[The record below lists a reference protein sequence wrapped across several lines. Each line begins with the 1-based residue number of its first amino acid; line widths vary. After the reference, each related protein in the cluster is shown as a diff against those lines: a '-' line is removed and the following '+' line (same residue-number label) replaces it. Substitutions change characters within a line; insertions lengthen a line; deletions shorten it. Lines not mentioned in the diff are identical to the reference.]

1 MTMNEARFV
10 IDTNVLVS
18 ALLFSNSKPRQALD
32 KAQDIGIILL
42 SNSTFLELETVL
54 VRSKFDRYVTLEKR
68 TEFLENLAETTLFIE
83 PDESINDCRDPKD
96 NKYLELAVS
105 GEANCIITG
114 DEDLL
119 VLNPFRGISILTVQ
133 LFLARESG

>member
-1 MTMNEARFV
+1 MNEERFV

-18 ALLFSNSKPRQALD
+18 ALIFSNSKPRQALD
-32 KAQDIGIILL
+32 KVLDVGILL
-42 SNSTFLELETVL
+42 LSESIFLELKAVL
-54 VRSKFDRYVTLEKR
+54 LRPKFDRYVTLEKR
-68 TEFLENLAETTLFIE
+68 TKFLDNLAEITLFIE

-105 GEANCIITG
+105 GKVNCLITG

-133 LFLARESG
+133 LFLESFRKF